1 MLNKI
6 TAAIAVII
14 VAAIAVAGI
23 LAWRGIIP
31 LPAPLLA
38 LLAGGRAPEY
48 SARFYP
54 PDTLAY
60 GWITLTPG
68 QGQFNDMRDIWQR
81 LNDYPAFKDLL
92 DDWYDDFRAETG
104 IDFEDDVIPWI
115 GPEIAGGVIKVDL
128 DDDDAMPND
137 GLEYW
142 DGFKAA
148 ITIGVRDEAA
158 AAAFLL
164 QWREYMERENEA
176 DFAAGEYRGY
186 DTWVD
191 AGNSQTYTQ
200 PQAYAL
206 TADWLVYATDADTL
220 HGIIDRIDGVT
231 TDSLAQADSFVAARA
246 ALPERRFNSGYLD
259 TLGLSELA
267 GAVYPASVGSVA
279 GLAGQTPEWTATSAA
294 WVQRGIVAELV
305 SPADG
310 LSGLAPMPLD
320 NPAVL
325 LPDDTLGFAALS
337 FDPDV
342 DHWRA
347 ALAEY
352 RLIDLLPAPELL
364 DEINAG
370 LAAMSPDGA
379 TLEDD
384 ATLADALDLGFDL
397 AEEFTEI
404 DLEAGLLEHLA
415 GRLIVAV
422 REFNFDAME
431 QEPENT
437 PVDAALLL
445 SYRAEGQDALQAT
458 MQDITNLVEQFVF
471 IPSESADV
479 GAANDATVFPIDGTP
494 YAPGY
499 VMHDGYLTLGSTKS
513 AMSAIIER
521 QKGTGAIL
529 SNSAEYQRA
538 VGHLPD
544 RQRQFL
550 GYIDARQIFR
560 QIDADD
566 WDLESAEQYRILEES
581 IGVIAI
587 GAAMPDPAY
596 SRGAAVLTLFPDAE

>member
-31 LPAPLLA
+31 VPAPLLA

-81 LNDYPAFKDLL
+81 LNDYPAFEDIL
-92 DDWYDDFRAETG
+92 DDLYDDFRAETG
-104 IDFEDDVIPWI
+104 IDFEDEVAPWI
-115 GPEIAGGVIKVDL
+115 GPEIAGAVIEVDL
-128 DDDDAMPND
+128 DDDGAMPND

-148 ITIGVRDEAA
+148 VTIGVRDQDA
-158 AAAFLL
+158 AAAFLVK
-164 QWREYMERENEA
+164 WRAYMERENEA
-176 DFAAGEYRGY
+176 DFAAGASRGY
-186 DTWVD
+186 DTWID
-191 AGNSQTYTQ
+191 AANY
-200 PQAYAL
+200 QAYAL
-206 TADWLVYATDADTL
+206 TDDWLVYATDRDTL
-220 HGIIDRIDGVT
+220 HAILERIDGAGG
-231 TDSLAQADSFVAARA
+231 DSLAQAENFIAARA
-246 ALPERRFNSGYLD
+246 ALPERRFNSGYVD
-259 TLGLSELA
+259 TLRLAELA
-267 GAVYPASVGSVA
+267 GAAYPVSVGGIA

-294 WVQRGIVAELV
+294 WVPRGIVAELV
-305 SPADG
+305 SPAAG
-310 LSGLAPMPLD
+310 PSALTPTPLD
-320 NPAVL
+320 DPAVL
-325 LPDDTLGFAALS
+325 LPGDTMGFAALS

-352 RLIDLLPAPELL
+352 RLMDLLPEPTLL
-364 DEINAG
+364 DEINEG
-370 LAAMSPDGA
+370 LAAMSPDSP

-404 DLEAGLLEHLA
+404 DLESGLLAHLA

-431 QEPENT
+431 REPENT
-437 PVDAALLL
+437 PVDATLLL
-445 SYRAEGQDALQAT
+445 SYRAESQDALQAT

-471 IPSESADV
+471 IPGESADV
-479 GAANDATVFPIDGTP
+479 GAANDATVFPIEGTP

-499 VMHDGYLTLGSTKS
+499 VMHDGYLTLGSTES

-521 QKGTGAIL
+521 QKGNGAIL
-529 SNSAEYQRA
+529 SGSAEYQRA
-538 VGHLPD
+538 IGHLPD
-544 RQRQFL
+544 RQQQFL
-550 GYIDARQIFR
+550 GYIDARQIVK
-560 QIDADD
+560 QLDADD
-566 WDLESAEQYRILEES
+566 LDLESAEQYRILAEG

-587 GAAMPDPAY
+587 GAAMPDATY